1 MNKAVGLSHNGRGCL
16 GSGLEF
22 IIQFK
27 CEGISL
33 VGYWEN
39 MGPSGILTL
48 IFHSNDK
55 FWNGLVPS
63 LATF

>member
-1 MNKAVGLSHNGRGCL
+1 MNKAVGLSHNDRGCL

-33 VGYWEN
+33 VGYWELSRGTVN
-39 MGPSGILTL
+39 TSVVTTKFSSGTWR
-48 IFHSNDK
+48 N
-55 FWNGLVPS
+55 
-63 LATF
+63 

>member
-48 IFHSNDK
+48 IFHSNDSDK
-55 FWNGLVPS
+55 
-63 LATF
+63 